1 MSRLRT
7 PFIGVLL
14 ALLVLVFGSA
24 ATGEAS
30 GPTAVGGM
38 SLSQRA
44 STHQPAASESGNP
57 PSAGAPRQPAPPA
70 LQKSRTRAGKPTKP
84 HIRQRSQFRP
94 SDRSTA
100 DRSQKSPSRPS
111 AKRSAKHGGTVYLTF
126 DDGPSQYTPAILRIL
141 RATNS
146 TATFFELGFRQAN
159 YPGAAA
165 QVRAEGSSVGNHT
178 YDHPDLTELK
188 PSEIRSQLTRG
199 PHGRCMRPPY
209 GATNPGVRRIIAQQG
224 LREVLWSIDTLDWSR
239 PGTAKIVKAATGP
252 SVRAGSIV
260 LMHDGGG
267 DRSQTVAALPKIIR
281 TLQQR
286 GFVVRRIPGC

>member
-24 ATGEAS
+24 ASGEAS
-30 GPTAVGGM
+30 GPTAAAGM
-38 SLSQRA
+38 SRSPRPSA
-44 STHQPAASESGNP
+44 HQPAASESGNP
-57 PSAGAPRQPAPPA
+57 PRADAPRQPAPPA
-70 LQKSRTRAGKPTKP
+70 LQKSRARTGKPTKP
-84 HIRQRSQFRP
+84 HISQRSQFRP
-94 SDRSTA
+94 SDRS
-100 DRSQKSPSRPS
+100 RPS
-111 AKRSAKHGGTVYLTF
+111 VKRSAKRGGTVYLTF

-178 YDHPDLTELK
+178 YDHPDLTALK

-199 PHGRCMRPPY
+199 PRGRCMRPPY

>member
-24 ATGEAS
+24 ASGEAS
-30 GPTAVGGM
+30 GPTAAAGM
-38 SLSQRA
+38 SRSPRPSA
-44 STHQPAASESGNP
+44 HQPAASESGNP
-57 PSAGAPRQPAPPA
+57 PSADAPRQPAPPA
-70 LQKSRTRAGKPTKP
+70 LQKSRARTGKPTKP
-84 HIRQRSQFRP
+84 HISQRSQFRP
-94 SDRSTA
+94 SDRS
-100 DRSQKSPSRPS
+100 RLSV
-111 AKRSAKHGGTVYLTF
+111 KRSAKRGGTVYLTF

-178 YDHPDLTELK
+178 YDHPDLTALK

-199 PHGRCMRPPY
+199 PRGRCMRPPY

>member
-1 MSRLRT
+1 MSRRRT

-24 ATGEAS
+24 ASGEAS
-30 GPTAVGGM
+30 GPTPGAGM
-38 SLSQRA
+38 SQYPRPSA
-44 STHQPAASESGNP
+44 HQPAASESGNP
-57 PSAGAPRQPAPPA
+57 PSADAPRQPAPPA
-70 LQKSRTRAGKPTKP
+70 LRARTGQPTKP

-100 DRSQKSPSRPS
+100 DRSRKSPSRPS

-178 YDHPDLTELK
+178 YDHPDLTALK

-199 PHGRCMRPPY
+199 PRGRCMRPPY

-252 SVRAGSIV
+252 SVQAGSIV

>member
-24 ATGEAS
+24 ASGEAS
-30 GPTAVGGM
+30 GPTAAAGM
-38 SLSQRA
+38 SRSPRPSA
-44 STHQPAASESGNP
+44 HQPAASESGNP
-57 PSAGAPRQPAPPA
+57 PSADAPRQPAPPA
-70 LQKSRTRAGKPTKP
+70 LQKSRARTGKPTKP
-84 HIRQRSQFRP
+84 HISQRSQFRP
-94 SDRSTA
+94 SDRS
-100 DRSQKSPSRPS
+100 RPS
-111 AKRSAKHGGTVYLTF
+111 VKRSAKRGGTVYLTF

-178 YDHPDLTELK
+178 YDHPDLTALK

-199 PHGRCMRPPY
+199 PRGRCMRPPY